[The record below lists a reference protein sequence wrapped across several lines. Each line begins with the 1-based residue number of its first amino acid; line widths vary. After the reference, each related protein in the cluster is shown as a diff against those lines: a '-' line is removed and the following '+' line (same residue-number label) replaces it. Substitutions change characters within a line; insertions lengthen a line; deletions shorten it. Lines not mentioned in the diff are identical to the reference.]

1 MALFDST
8 DFSTYTVDVPSSE
21 AGNTLTDNG
30 NVSIIKSDGSTQIVF
45 NSLETALKCLNFM
58 NARNQYYII
67 AGDDITIVNC
77 QTKLL
82 ILENTFINQKM
93 LNSYVFSYHG
103 KKIIGIN
110 RNLSKMMNLTDALS
124 SVGFKVNSNT
134 PFNTNLDLETNLSES
149 DRPRVKVIDWFY
161 FTSQGSMLSDTSQ
174 IIFS

>member
-21 AGNTLTDNG
+21 VGNALIDNG
-30 NVSIIKSDGSTQIVF
+30 NISLIKSDGSTQIVF

-103 KKIIGIN
+103 KKTTAAH
-110 RNLSKMMNLTDALS
+110 RNLSVLSNLTDALT
-124 SVGFKVNSNT
+124 SVGFKVNSST
-134 PFNTNLDLETNLSES
+134 PFNTNLDLETNLSDS
-149 DRPRVKVIDWFY
+149 DRPRVKLVDWFY
-161 FTSQGSMLSDTSQ
+161 FTPQGSMLQNTTQ
-174 IIFS
+174 IIF

>member
-21 AGNTLTDNG
+21 VGNALIDNG
-30 NVSIIKSDGSTQIVF
+30 NISLIKSDGSTQIVF

-103 KKIIGIN
+103 KK
-110 RNLSKMMNLTDALS
+110 
-124 SVGFKVNSNT
+124 
-134 PFNTNLDLETNLSES
+134 
-149 DRPRVKVIDWFY
+149 
-161 FTSQGSMLSDTSQ
+161 
-174 IIFS
+174 